1 MRRPPGRPNTQ
12 LILRGYLSST
22 GITTLLT
29 CQRRSRTPRVEALGD
44 RVKSPLLFIF
54 FAFLSGCATYHAR
67 PIAPGVLMQAFE
79 SRTLEDPDLHRYLT
93 AHCGGVDAC
102 APGVWNLSTLTLAA
116 FYFSPALDVAR
127 AQLGVRQ
134 AAIQT
139 AGQHPNPTLQLPLGY
154 TSNAN
159 AGTSPY
165 TYGLGLDIPIET
177 AGKRGYRRL
186 QAQQLSQA
194 ARYHIGN
201 VAWQVRSRLRR
212 HMLALQ
218 AATERA
224 QLLGQQITTQ
234 QQIVA
239 MLDKRLSV
247 GAVSALEVSQAR
259 IALAQQRVDLA
270 QAQQQAGDE
279 RARLAS
285 VIGLPVAALA
295 DIPIS
300 SDNFERSY
308 PALPADAVRRQAVLN
323 RADVMQALAQYAA
336 SQAALQLEIAR
347 QYPDIHLGPG
357 YTFDAG
363 ADKFLLPLSAV
374 SLPLFN
380 RNEGPIAEAEARR
393 AQAAAHVNA
402 VQALAINDSARALR
416 NYQNALDYLHL
427 ADTLLSE
434 QQQRL
439 RALQKTFQVGETDRL
454 TLALAQ
460 HEFYAQ
466 TLARQDARVQ
476 VQRQIGLL
484 EDAMQRPL
492 SANDFTAVPK

>member
-1 MRRPPGRPNTQ
+1 M
-12 LILRGYLSST
+12 
-22 GITTLLT
+22 
-29 CQRRSRTPRVEALGD
+29 
-44 RVKSPLLFIF
+44 KSPLLFIV
-54 FAFLSGCATYHAR
+54 FAILSGCATYHAR

-79 SRTLEDPDLHRYLT
+79 SRSLEDPDLHRYLT

-102 APGVWNLSTLTLAA
+102 APGVWNLNTLTLAA
-116 FYFSPALDVAR
+116 FYFSPTLDVAR
-127 AQLGVRQ
+127 AQLGASQ

-139 AGQHPNPTLQLPLGY
+139 AGQHPNPALQLPLGY

-159 AGTSPY
+159 AGASPY
-165 TYGLGLDIPIET
+165 TYGLGVDIPIET

-212 HMLALQ
+212 HLLALH
-218 AATERA
+218 AATNRA
-224 QLLGQQITTQ
+224 QLLGQQIATQ

-239 MLDKRLSV
+239 MLDKRLAV
-247 GAVSALEVSQAR
+247 GAVSALEASQAR
-259 IALAQQRVDLA
+259 IALAQNRVDLA
-270 QAQQQAGDE
+270 QAQQQAEDE

-285 VIGLPVAALA
+285 VIGLPVEALV
-295 DIPIS
+295 DIHIS
-300 SDNFERSY
+300 FDSVERVY
-308 PALPADAVRRQAVLN
+308 PAMPADDVRRQAVLN
-323 RADVMQALAQYAA
+323 RADIMQALAEYAA

-347 QYPDIHLGPG
+347 QYPDIHIGPG

-380 RNEGPIAEAEARR
+380 RNQGPIAEAEARR

-416 NYQNALDYLHL
+416 NYHNALDYMHL
-427 ADTLLSE
+427 ADALLSE

-439 RALQKTFQVGETDRL
+439 LALQKTFQAGETDRL
-454 TLALAQ
+454 TLTLAQ
-460 HEFYAQ
+460 HELYTQ
-466 TLARQDARVQ
+466 TLANQDARVQ
-476 VQRQIGLL
+476 VQRNIGLL

-492 SANDFTAVPK
+492 SAGHFSVVPE